1 MANPLMRFIHQP
13 VQPACAIEQGILGVQ
28 MQMDKIGVRH
38 GDNLTFHRHDT
49 KPQSFG
55 ITR

>member
-1 MANPLMRFIHQP
+1 MANPLMRFVHQP